1 MLFLYAEVPKKA
13 GVLIFSSK
21 GMSVVDISG
30 TAIYFIYKTKPSLK
44 FIGLNDQVILK
55 LQNKLSE

>member
-1 MLFLYAEVPKKA
+1 MFFLYAEVPKKA
-13 GVLIFSSK
+13 GVLIFWSK
-21 GMSVVDISG
+21 GMSAVDISG
-30 TAIYFIYKTKPSLK
+30 TATYFTYKNKPSLK

>member
-44 FIGLNDQVILK
+44 FIGLNDQVT
-55 LQNKLSE
+55 